1 MQIERQTYTGLSEDE
16 WLDLRRQ
23 DVTSTEAAAL
33 FGQSP
38 YQTVFELYH
47 VKRAAVASGFQMND
61 RVEAGQFLEPAIAA
75 YAAHKFGLV
84 LEPLKGHYARI
95 PSLRLGASFDY
106 LVVGGEGVPEHLRQH
121 LPFPL
126 DCKNKDFIQFKREEW
141 EAPEGG
147 VVEPPIHVVLQ
158 MVQQELCG
166 GYGASAVAVLV
177 GGNDLRISWQEHAPG
192 AARKIVA
199 AVEDFWAA
207 IAEGREPSPD
217 FARDGEVLK
226 RLFARPDPRLA
237 LPDEALLPAMSA
249 VAREVEASDEVKAA
263 TARKDHAR
271 AEIMSLMREA
281 EEVLL
286 PDGAKITW
294 KATKTGSRTLRIT
307 GAKPDPVAAIA
318 AE

>member
-1 MQIERQTYTGLSEDE
+1 MQIERQTFTGLSEAE
-16 WLDLRRQ
+16 WLDLRK
-23 DVTSTEAAAL
+23 DDITSTEVAAL

-38 YQTVFELYH
+38 YQTTFELYH
-47 VKRAAVASGFQMND
+47 VKRGAIASSFQMND

-95 PSLRLGASFDY
+95 PALRLGASFDY

-126 DCKNKDFIQFKREEW
+126 DCKNKDWLQFKREEW
-141 EAPEGG
+141 EAGDPGEIQT
-147 VVEPPIHVVLQ
+147 PFHIMLQ
-158 MVQQELCG
+158 MIQQELCG

-177 GGNDLRISWQEHAPG
+177 GGNDLRICWQEHAPG
-192 AARKIVA
+192 AAAKIVA
-199 AVEDFWAA
+199 AAEDFWAA
-207 IAEGREPSPD
+207 IAEDREPSPD
-217 FARDGEVLK
+217 FARDGEILK

-237 LPDEALLPAMSA
+237 LPEEALLPAMAA
-249 VAREVEASDEVKAA
+249 VAREVEASDEIKAA

-281 EEVLL
+281 EEARL

-307 GAKPDPVAAIA
+307 AAKPEPAAIA